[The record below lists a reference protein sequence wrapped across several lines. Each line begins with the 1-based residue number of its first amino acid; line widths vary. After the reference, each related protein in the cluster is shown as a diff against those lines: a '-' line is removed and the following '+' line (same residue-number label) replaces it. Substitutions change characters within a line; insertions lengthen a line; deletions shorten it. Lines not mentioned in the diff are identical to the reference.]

1 MAGTPVV
8 PPATNLARD
17 AILQSMLDHVAEY
30 GKKYPLVKIDI
41 LKDLVIKEVIDAPK
55 NKSRFDP
62 NVQLRGFLKTFE
74 DTPAFKSQFDILD
87 DATKGQIIAF
97 KDEKNNGAD
106 WKETISN
113 GFRFPDI
120 NPNVGKILT
129 GQSNPPSLFIS
140 IRDVFLRGF
149 VDFARPVV
157 RLLVALQM
165 GRATTK
171 LKEAQATV
179 YSGGPKIYGDDSEAK
194 IMDVRYRSVLS
205 ELRHTYSGRFSLACL
220 SRTGD
225 SLLATSQNTP
235 LSQPRYEG

>member
-1 MAGTPVV
+1 MV

-17 AILQSMLDHVAEY
+17 AILQSMLDHVLEY
-30 GKKYPLVKIDI
+30 DKKYPLVQIDV

-87 DATKGQIIAF
+87 DATKGQIRAF

-120 NPNVGKILT
+120 NPKVGKILNRMGTRYKCSVFPYDYRTVQPAITVCQYPRCLLT
-129 GQSNPPSLFIS
+129 GF
-140 IRDVFLRGF
+140 R
-149 VDFARPVV
+149 
-157 RLLVALQM
+157 
-165 GRATTK
+165 
-171 LKEAQATV
+171 
-179 YSGGPKIYGDDSEAK
+179 
-194 IMDVRYRSVLS
+194 
-205 ELRHTYSGRFSLACL
+205 
-220 SRTGD
+220 
-225 SLLATSQNTP
+225 
-235 LSQPRYEG
+235 